1 MKDRIYKIMKES
13 GMNQKEFSSATGIA
27 TATLSNIFNGR
38 TSATLNH
45 AKAIHTRFPD
55 LRMEWLLFG
64 EGDMHIRKTEP
75 SSHLWAPTLFDE
87 RPVQDTTPSVAEAP
101 VQSIPQPDI
110 NRELLV
116 ETVKEAVRQIERPRR
131 NVVEI
136 RVFFDDGTYD
146 VFQANRQSN
155 G

>member
-1 MKDRIYKIMKES
+1 
-13 GMNQKEFSSATGIA
+13 MNQKEFSSATGIA

-64 EGDMHIRKTEP
+64 EGDMHVRKTEP

-87 RPVQDTTPSVAEAP
+87 RLMPDTTPCVAEAP
-101 VQSIPQPDI
+101 AQGTPQPEVSRD
-110 NRELLV
+110 LLV
-116 ETVKEAVRQIERPRR
+116 ETVREAVRQIERPRR

-146 VFQANRQSN
+146 VFHASRQGN
-155 G
+155 GGGQN